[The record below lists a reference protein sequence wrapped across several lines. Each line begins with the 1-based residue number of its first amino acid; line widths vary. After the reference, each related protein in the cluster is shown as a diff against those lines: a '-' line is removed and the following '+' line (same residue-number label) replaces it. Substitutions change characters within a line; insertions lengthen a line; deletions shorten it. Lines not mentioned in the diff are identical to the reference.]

1 MVVFV
6 TPGGPFPKRPPPP
19 GHRSTRFLT
28 FQISIDIKLMLQI
41 FKATTALREI
51 YYFIW
56 ASSSWV
62 NNRHKSVYKVLYI
75 LHIESVLCCIYYSCN
90 TVCACRRLCDDRTP
104 LTLCLCNSRGIFR
117 VQYVPSLFYHG
128 VPNQH
133 G

>member
-1 MVVFV
+1 
-6 TPGGPFPKRPPPP
+6 
-19 GHRSTRFLT
+19 
-28 FQISIDIKLMLQI
+28 MLQI
-41 FKATTALREI
+41 FKATAAIQEI

-104 LTLCLCNSRGIFR
+104 LTLCLCNSQGIFR

-128 VPNQH
+128 VPNH